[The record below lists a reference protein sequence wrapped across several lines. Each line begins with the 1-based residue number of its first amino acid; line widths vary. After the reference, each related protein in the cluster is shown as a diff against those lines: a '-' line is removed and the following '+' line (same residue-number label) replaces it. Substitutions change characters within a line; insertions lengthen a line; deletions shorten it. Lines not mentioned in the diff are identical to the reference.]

1 MSTML
6 DKARQQFEAGKYK
19 AAVASL
25 WDVEQEVRGGDDIE
39 GAQALLDL
47 ASALREQTAGRLR
60 ADCDALSGYAHK
72 ALDQGVRH
80 GTDLRVGALAVL
92 PDCLLIGGSGFDI
105 ERPEE
110 GTWDVIFKDDQ
121 VLLHQLVR
129 SVSGEDYRG
138 PGQVLEIAWAGL
150 SIDIGGAGAMRKG
163 GGFIGGG
170 FGIVGAAAGM
180 LTASALNAMTSST
193 SIDTVIHLQAASG
206 ELFLHYGQQTP
217 EVLRRTLSPVFTK
230 LRQGQPRD
238 TAQSNASADH
248 VVDRLHKLADLL
260 DRGVVTPEEFAQLKA
275 DLLSGRS

>member
-25 WDVEQEVRGGDDIE
+25 WDVEHEVRGGDDIE

-72 ALDQGVRH
+72 ALAQGAKR
-80 GTDLRVGALAVL
+80 GADLRVGALAVL

-105 ERPEE
+105 ERPGE
-110 GTWDVIFKDDQ
+110 GTWNVIFRDDQ
-121 VLLHQLVR
+121 VLLHQEVH
-129 SVSGEDYRG
+129 SVSGASQTLRVEW
-138 PGQVLEIAWAGL
+138 EGL

-163 GGFIGGG
+163 GRFIGGG

-230 LRQGQPRD
+230 LRQGQPSGSSRGD
-238 TAQSNASADH
+238 ASAAG
-248 VVDRLHKLADLL
+248 VVDQLHKLAGLL
-260 DRGVVTPEEFAQLKA
+260 DRGLLTPEEFAQLKA
-275 DLLSGRS
+275 DLLSENA